1 MFVYVVLLE
10 KPIAVKDLI
19 ASFAIVV
26 IIFEVVIEVIR
37 VFIVSDTAEVTD
49 IVSGRI
55 SHMLFLG
62 SLRAKISVTS
72 DTLVELVRSHL
83 VCCSTHAAA
92 ASEGVEGKALIKWMA
107 GGFAGFD
114 HLNRWLIMRRA

>member
-1 MFVYVVLLE
+1 MYVYVVLLE

-19 ASFAIVV
+19 AFYAKVV
-26 IIFEVVIEVIR
+26 IVFEVIIEVIR

-62 SLRAKISVTS
+62 SLRTKLSVTS
-72 DTLVELVRSHL
+72 ETLVELV
-83 VCCSTHAAA
+83 
-92 ASEGVEGKALIKWMA
+92 
-107 GGFAGFD
+107 
-114 HLNRWLIMRRA
+114 